1 MTFGYSFDII
11 YSYLGE
17 RKTLRQIVPP
27 TNCPACS
34 SVLELVNDQLFCR
47 NSLCPAQSAKKLE
60 HFARTI
66 KIKGLGPS
74 TIEKLGL
81 ETYND
86 IYSLSQEQISELL
99 DSEKLG
105 TKLYYEIE
113 KSKSVDLTTLLPA
126 FSIFLPP
133 P

>member
-1 MTFGYSFDII
+1 LTFGYSFDII

-27 TNCPACS
+27 TNCPACNS
-34 SVLELVNDQLFCR
+34 DLELVNDQLFCR

-74 TIEKLGL
+74 TIEK
-81 ETYND
+81 TW
-86 IYSLSQEQISELL
+86 S
-99 DSEKLG
+99 
-105 TKLYYEIE
+105 
-113 KSKSVDLTTLLPA
+113 
-126 FSIFLPP
+126 
-133 P
+133 